1 MNNGKV
7 SFFKYILYT
16 IKASMIFTLSL
27 TLLSVGI
34 LISSFFTIQKAI
46 IILQE
51 STPAKIIFN
60 SEYSQKDLNSLDDF
74 LITKIEG
81 DELLKTKFI
90 SKEQGLIDVSE
101 LIGDEFEI
109 FYSMDSLNKNP
120 LPDIQNIYIRSN
132 FHINEYYKKLDIELS
147 NFKCVAYFQ
156 PPVNI
161 LKINH
166 FKNNILLFL
175 SIFAFIFLIISVLL
189 IYNNIRLTIYNNREN
204 IKTMQLV
211 GATKWFII
219 KPYIFNSIWI
229 GLISGFLSVV
239 IITILFY
246 ITYLY
251 IPSSINM
258 VVSSEIVLLF
268 CVMII
273 LGILTSFISTF
284 IVLKKLTSLKIDI
297 NEL

>member
-60 SEYSQKDLNSLDDF
+60 SEYSQKDLNSLDEF
-74 LITKIEG
+74 LITKIED

-90 SKEQGLIDVSE
+90 SKEQGLLDVSE
-101 LIGDEFEI
+101 IIGDDLEI
-109 FYSMDSLNKNP
+109 FYSMGSLNKNP

-132 FHINEYYKKLDIELS
+132 LHNNEYYKKLDLKLS
-147 NFKCVAYFQ
+147 KFKCVAYFQ

-166 FKNNILLFL
+166 LKNNILVFS
-175 SIFAFIFLIISVLL
+175 SIFALIFLIISVLL
-189 IYNNIRLTIYNNREN
+189 VYNNIRLTIYNNREN

-229 GLISGFLSVV
+229 GLISGVLSVF